1 MAGASKLA
9 APLRSPAMLL
19 ALLAL
24 ASCSRTGGT
33 VGGGGAGASL
43 SPVANSGPPMA
54 VEESQRFVLQDDR
67 APAGLGPLRL
77 KVSDPTPGAE
87 QGWHGGWTTQSLV
100 LSPGQQR
107 QGWEWTRSTVDVYEN
122 ATTAAHA
129 FDLTRSY
136 VVSTYAGD
144 ARQTD
149 PRMAAE
155 SVAVEATHDVPDATV
170 VWRSNN
176 VVAQLA
182 GFGGRP
188 LTNDDIIALARRLN
202 AARAG

>member
-1 MAGASKLA
+1 MRRAPNLA
-9 APLRSPAMLL
+9 APLRSAAVLL
-19 ALLAL
+19 ALLGL
-24 ASCSRTGGT
+24 AACSGSDATPGG
-33 VGGGGAGASL
+33 VGTASL
-43 SPVANSGPPMA
+43 SPVANSGPPTA
-54 VEESQRFVLQDDR
+54 VEESRRFVLQGDG

-77 KVSDPTPGAE
+77 KKSDPTPGAE

-107 QGWEWTRSTVDVYEN
+107 QGWEWTRSTVDVYED

-129 FDLTRSY
+129 FELTRDY
-136 VVSTYAGD
+136 IVSTYAAD

-149 PRMAAE
+149 PGIAEE
-155 SVAVEATHDVPDATV
+155 SVAVEATNDVPDATV

-176 VVAQLA
+176 VVGQLA

-188 LTNDDIIALARRLN
+188 LTNDDIIGLARRLSVSPVP
-202 AARAG
+202 

>member
-1 MAGASKLA
+1 MRASNLTT
-9 APLRSPAMLL
+9 PLRSTAVML
-19 ALLAL
+19 ALLGL
-24 ASCSRTGGT
+24 AGCSGSDGT
-33 VGGGGAGASL
+33 PGGGETGESL
-43 SPVANSGPPMA
+43 SPVPNSGPPTA
-54 VEESQRFVLQDDR
+54 VEESRRFVLQGDG

-77 KVSDPTPGAE
+77 KKSDPTPGAE
-87 QGWHGGWTTQSLV
+87 DGWHGGWTTQSLV
-100 LSPGQQR
+100 LPPGQQP
-107 QGWEWTRSTVDVYEN
+107 QGWEWTRSTVDVYED

-129 FDLTRSY
+129 FDLTRDY
-136 VVSTYAGD
+136 IVSTYAAD

-149 PRMAAE
+149 PGIAEE

-202 AARAG
+202 VARVT

>member
-1 MAGASKLA
+1 MTQARNSTV
-9 APLRSPAMLL
+9 PLRSGVVVL
-19 ALLAL
+19 ALLGL
-24 ASCSRTGGT
+24 AACSGSGGT
-33 VGGGGAGASL
+33 PGGVGTTSL
-43 SPVANSGPPMA
+43 SPVASSGPPTA
-54 VEESQRFVLQDDR
+54 VEESRRFVLQDDG

-77 KVSDPTPGAE
+77 KKSDPTPGAE
-87 QGWHGGWTTQSLV
+87 QGWRGGWTTQSLV

-107 QGWEWTRSTVDVYEN
+107 LGWEWTRSTVDVYED

-129 FDLTRSY
+129 FDLTRDY
-136 VVSTYAGD
+136 IVSTYAAD

-149 PRMAAE
+149 PGIAEE

-176 VVAQLA
+176 VVGQLA

-188 LTNDDIIALARRLN
+188 LTNDDIVELARRLS
-202 AARAG
+202 AARVS

>member
-1 MAGASKLA
+1 MTRASKRA
-9 APLRSPAMLL
+9 VPLRSSAVVL
-19 ALLAL
+19 AVLGLA
-24 ASCSRTGGT
+24 ACSGSGGAP
-33 VGGGGAGASL
+33 GGGGTGTSL
-43 SPVANSGPPMA
+43 SPVPNSGPPTA
-54 VEESQRFVLQDDR
+54 VEESRRFVLQDDR

-77 KVSDPTPGAE
+77 KKSDPTPGAE

-107 QGWEWTRSTVDVYEN
+107 QGWEWMRSTVDVYED

-136 VVSTYAGD
+136 IVSTYAGS
-144 ARQTD
+144 ARQSD
-149 PRMAAE
+149 PSIADQ

-188 LTNDDIIALARRLN
+188 LTNDDIIELARRLN
-202 AARAG
+202 AARIA